1 MSTNDKVTC
10 PGVCE
15 KTDAVTVESGV
26 VHDKDNCEKK
36 EKKIVR
42 KVNFPDDEKLV
53 TQYFEPANPWQ
64 DVPSTTRAQLAAE
77 YLEYCRSNRTPPID
91 SVLQQIRELPEN
103 TIGGTT
109 RAPRLVLSDCSLLG
123 SAPTDALEAVLKKV
137 QFRKLELDHTDI
149 DDEGAEALFDMIE
162 YYESTSS
169 LCIFGPRL
177 FGIRGWQA
185 ASRMIKRSSELVEL
199 EVSGARLEAGHA
211 PVLVRALRPAACALR
226 ALALQAAALAGE
238 PLLALVLA
246 LKTNTSVR
254 ELRLGD
260 NQLSPSDAVQVATLL
275 RYNTRIHLL
284 DLSNNQIQD
293 AGLAHIACA
302 LEAQAAHTPPSP
314 STIPP
319 LYGRASGYESRGL
332 AFLVL
337 WNNQLTRNCAP
348 HLAKILRTSQSLC
361 VLNVGR
367 NALGADGVRALAPER
382 AAPLV
387 SLGLQAARL
396 PHDARSVALLVR
408 AHSSLQR
415 LDLRENKFSI
425 TGLEAILSA
434 MKENTTLTQIDL
446 DDPPETN
453 PSSVNAQSCTEA
465 ATMARLLSDIR
476 AICRR
481 NESDNAAP
489 DRLLRKI
496 SLTCHT
502 APLPKSAV
510 CEEGGR
516 SRLRSP
522 APSPAPSPAGSPVP
536 APAHSRFS
544 VIPVT
549 PDRVTHSPSP
559 NTPTKTGFCSTP
571 SRFKVV
577 QVAEPPQIQI
587 HQAPRKSPS
596 RFSVTRNYD
605 TIYNPTLPPTSPS
618 PSPSPSPSSSPAP
631 ELPGDIKFDRFLSS
645 DDEKKEPIVDHE
657 ILKTSKHTNDTIRNK
672 NRDEISSSDVN
683 KVCKEEIKPKD
694 NFEIIKSKTEIKPEY
709 NSSKTVDIA
718 TENRSLDTQTK
729 GIMTD
734 FNVEVEIDEVDKII
748 EIKADREMKND
759 EIKIDNIVSNE
770 KLETEQIINK
780 ASDIESLNMPESVI
794 MEPILSDI
802 KLTLGPGAAENIH
815 EIIKIE
821 PETILSSVSVKSDI
835 VTCEASDVKHHSD
848 AIVIKNIDS
857 LENER
862 FLKDSGDFSNSVKQL
877 DIVKISD
884 VRDSQCVKSDKCN
897 VNKNITSH
905 NETIDNIGD
914 DKRLQTDTNVK
925 NSVGMSD
932 NVKTEPSV
940 TVSEDRTKVHL
951 DQNVNKIDNKGIAI
965 KQIAAITQGI
975 DNIIQEMNDLSSI
988 SRNNTDLVIVHNIVP
1003 ALSRDS
1009 VVLKKNKSES
1019 SLDSPDLEVSR
1030 LMRKPVS
1037 AFCDSSSS
1045 LEISGSSVESLN
1057 TEGRIKAAR
1066 DDCVRTMSTESSV
1079 ESTSDVTPV
1088 NLNISISS
1096 NESVSPII
1104 FNTKKIHGSLSSL
1117 EASVSSVDSARQE
1130 KVMVTSAD
1138 SGIEYSLQN
1147 PSDVR
1152 EDSSSNEGTLTCSSS
1167 LKESVKK
1174 DGQET
1179 LTSPKRTSS
1188 LLDVPALKSKGL
1200 DRMRKIS
1207 WVAPSASF
1215 HLPKP
1220 EERIEYKLPS
1230 NLEKL
1235 LSLFQHPSSL
1245 FSRNSDDEKKSTSS
1259 TPPRKDSSL
1268 TSSFWSW
1275 GSVTEKNDKD
1285 DTDSLSEAT
1294 DSTLSERVQVSF
1306 VDESF
1311 SRKLDSKTPSTDTD
1325 NTLSEFQTFPTTG
1338 DTRVTE
1344 ITTDD
1349 NLVQKCLALSDK
1361 CIDASTD
1368 QPACDK
1374 IDLNEPNDLNNVYEN
1389 RSGDRPETGACSEA
1403 TLVKLDDEKTDVR
1416 PRSFASVLK
1425 SSGSENSME
1434 KQTSPETGQP
1444 VDKLPSKVIRG
1455 IKENIS
1461 PENTLTTS
1469 ITTRAIAMELTDRQG
1484 KNKTVVNA
1492 VWEVTNPL
1500 QEKTEIKSEG
1510 ARVQSD
1516 LAPIATIDE
1525 TSDVAADD
1533 LIQLAYIDDAKDDD
1547 RIVEIEKEIDEEKR
1561 ELCNVDLGK
1570 DALSYL
1576 MFENQE
1582 FETTPAEKSPQGS
1595 LAQELRDAE
1604 IKEMLDLSPEL
1615 VIDEAVEIPE
1625 IFTVEIKGRRSSP
1638 IIPERAK
1645 IKKSNSLE
1653 DLTKRPVEEEKDSP
1667 KLKSIAFKVPES
1679 TTPRDIPERKSK
1691 LRSRSGSSPKSL
1703 PESLNKPCPLI
1714 KMDSIL
1720 SKKKKKVSSLGKI
1733 ARDSLL
1739 ALNMSEEEIAEFRRS
1754 YKLTSV
1760 ESLRS
1765 LESVSEDANSQSGTS
1780 FDSRCKACLRTS
1792 QESLMSLDSITEDCR
1807 CVENCEKRQNR

>member
-15 KTDAVTVESGV
+15 KTDAVTVDSGV
-26 VHDKDNCEKK
+26 IRDKDNTEKK
-36 EKKIVR
+36 EKKNSR

-53 TQYFEPANPWQ
+53 TQYFAPANPWQ
-64 DVPSTTRAQLAAE
+64 DVPTTTRAQLAAE
-77 YLEYCRSNRTPPID
+77 YLEYCRSNGTPPID

-123 SAPTDALEAVLKKV
+123 SAPTDALEAVMRKV

-162 YYESTSS
+162 YYESTTS
-169 LCIFGPRL
+169 LCIYGPRQ

-185 ASRMIKRSSELVEL
+185 ASRMIKKSAELSELGVC
-199 EVSGARLEAGHA
+199 GARLEAGHA
-211 PVLVRALRPAACALR
+211 PVLARALRPAACRLR

-260 NQLSPSDAVQVATLL
+260 NGLSPADAVQIGTLL

-293 AGLAHIACA
+293 AGLAHIASA
-302 LEAQAAHTPPSP
+302 LEAQSAHSPPSP
-314 STIPP
+314 STISP
-319 LYGRASGYESRGL
+319 LYGRISAGGYESRGL

-337 WNNQLTRNCAP
+337 WNNQLTRNCAQ

-367 NALGADGVRALAPER
+367 NALGADGVRALAAER

-396 PHDARSVALLVR
+396 APDARSVAALVR
-408 AHSSLQR
+408 AHSELQR

-425 TGLEAILSA
+425 TGLEAILNA
-434 MKENTTLTQIDL
+434 MKDNTTLTQIDL
-446 DDPPETN
+446 DDPPEASQCAVT
-453 PSSVNAQSCTEA
+453 S
-465 ATMARLLSDIR
+465 RLLGDIR
-476 AICRR
+476 ALCRR
-481 NESDNAAP
+481 NDAADAAP
-489 DRLLRKI
+489 ARLLRKI

-502 APLPKSAV
+502 APATHSAV

-559 NTPTKTGFCSTP
+559 NTPTKSGFCSTP

-645 DDEKKEPIVDHE
+645 DDEKNEDIIPKD
-657 ILKTSKHTNDTIRNK
+657 KNDPPRNIIS
-672 NRDEISSSDVN
+672 DERSISDVN
-683 KVCKEEIKPKD
+683 NVSKEDIDTILKQEV
-694 NFEIIKSKTEIKPEY
+694 KPEC
-709 NSSKTVDIA
+709 NVSKTVIVPNKDKH
-718 TENRSLDTQTK
+718 TFVS
-729 GIMTD
+729 D
-734 FNVEVEIDEVDKII
+734 FNFEVGIDEVGKVGGGF
-748 EIKADREMKND
+748 EIKD
-759 EIKIDNIVSNE
+759 EVDDIKIEDTVVSE
-770 KLETEQIINK
+770 KLNTDRVNQE
-780 ASDIESLNMPESVI
+780 IERSIDMPESVI
-794 MEPILSDI
+794 VAPILSDKQHALVPKVEDI
-802 KLTLGPGAAENIH
+802 PKNDTD
-815 EIIKIE
+815 
-821 PETILSSVSVKSDI
+821 TVYSVPKRSDT
-835 VTCEASDVKHHSD
+835 VTSAASDVKRHSD
-848 AIVIKNIDS
+848 ADIIDNIDS
-857 LENER
+857 LTNDS
-862 FLKDSGDFSNSVKQL
+862 FLKDGGDFSNSVKQL
-877 DIVKISD
+877 NVVISD
-884 VRDSQCVKSDKCN
+884 VNETSGVRSDKY
-897 VNKNITSH
+897 VFKDIMSH
-905 NETIDNIGD
+905 SETIDFTGD
-914 DKRLQTDTNVK
+914 DISDVK
-925 NSVGMSD
+925 SIDSSD
-932 NVKTEPSV
+932 NVDAVSV
-940 TVSEDRTKVHL
+940 AASEGITKVHF
-951 DQNVNKIDNKGIAI
+951 DQNVNSLCDKGL
-965 KQIAAITQGI
+965 T
-975 DNIIQEMNDLSSI
+975 DEHIIRQRDDVIVQETKDLSLLS
-988 SRNNTDLVIVHNIVP
+988 SNNTDLVIVDNVVP
-1003 ALSRDS
+1003 ALNRES

-1019 SLDSPDLEVSR
+1019 SLDSSDLEVSR
-1030 LMRKPVS
+1030 LMREPVS

-1057 TEGRIKAAR
+1057 ESRVKPAR
-1066 DDCVRTMSTESSV
+1066 DDVRTMSAESSV

-1088 NLNISISS
+1088 NLNVSISS

-1117 EASVSSVDSARQE
+1117 EASVSSADSARQE

-1147 PSDVR
+1147 PSDTR

-1200 DRMRKIS
+1200 ERMRKIS

-1245 FSRNSDDEKKSTSS
+1245 FSRNSDDEKKSSSS

-1325 NTLSEFQTFPTTG
+1325 NTLSEFQTFPSAG
-1338 DTRVTE
+1338 DSKVTE
-1344 ITTDD
+1344 ITTDE

-1361 CIDASTD
+1361 YIDASTD
-1368 QPACDK
+1368 EPACDK
-1374 IDLNEPNDLNNVYEN
+1374 IDLNEPNDLNNVYDN

-1403 TLVKLDDEKTDVR
+1403 TLVKLDDDKPDVR

-1461 PENTLTTS
+1461 PENTLTSS
-1469 ITTRAIAMELTDRQG
+1469 ITTRAIAMEVTDRQI
-1484 KNKTVVNA
+1484 KSKAVVNA
-1492 VWEVTNPL
+1492 VWDVTNPL
-1500 QEKTEIKSEG
+1500 QEKTEPSDEG
-1510 ARVQSD
+1510 VKVQSD

-1533 LIQLAYIDDAKDDD
+1533 LIQLAYIDDAKVDD
-1547 RIVEIEKEIDEEKR
+1547 RVAGAESKIAARK
-1561 ELCNVDLGK
+1561 LCNVDLGK

-1576 MFENQE
+1576 MFENRE
-1582 FETTPAEKSPQGS
+1582 FEVPAEKSPQGS

-1653 DLTKRPVEEEKDSP
+1653 DLTKRPVLEEKDSP

-1703 PESLNKPCPLI
+1703 PESLNKPCPLT

-1720 SKKKKKVSSLGKI
+1720 SKKKKKVSSLGKM

-1807 CVENCEKRQNR
+1807 CIEDCEKRQNR

>member
-1 MSTNDKVTC
+1 
-10 PGVCE
+10 
-15 KTDAVTVESGV
+15 
-26 VHDKDNCEKK
+26 
-36 EKKIVR
+36 
-42 KVNFPDDEKLV
+42 
-53 TQYFEPANPWQ
+53 
-64 DVPSTTRAQLAAE
+64 
-77 YLEYCRSNRTPPID
+77 
-91 SVLQQIRELPEN
+91 
-103 TIGGTT
+103 
-109 RAPRLVLSDCSLLG
+109 
-123 SAPTDALEAVLKKV
+123 
-137 QFRKLELDHTDI
+137 
-149 DDEGAEALFDMIE
+149 
-162 YYESTSS
+162 
-169 LCIFGPRL
+169 
-177 FGIRGWQA
+177 
-185 ASRMIKRSSELVEL
+185 
-199 EVSGARLEAGHA
+199 
-211 PVLVRALRPAACALR
+211 
-226 ALALQAAALAGE
+226 
-238 PLLALVLA
+238 
-246 LKTNTSVR
+246 
-254 ELRLGD
+254 
-260 NQLSPSDAVQVATLL
+260 
-275 RYNTRIHLL
+275 
-284 DLSNNQIQD
+284 
-293 AGLAHIACA
+293 
-302 LEAQAAHTPPSP
+302 
-314 STIPP
+314 
-319 LYGRASGYESRGL
+319 
-332 AFLVL
+332 
-337 WNNQLTRNCAP
+337 
-348 HLAKILRTSQSLC
+348 
-361 VLNVGR
+361 
-367 NALGADGVRALAPER
+367 
-382 AAPLV
+382 
-387 SLGLQAARL
+387 
-396 PHDARSVALLVR
+396 
-408 AHSSLQR
+408 
-415 LDLRENKFSI
+415 
-425 TGLEAILSA
+425 
-434 MKENTTLTQIDL
+434 
-446 DDPPETN
+446 
-453 PSSVNAQSCTEA
+453 
-465 ATMARLLSDIR
+465 
-476 AICRR
+476 
-481 NESDNAAP
+481 
-489 DRLLRKI
+489 
-496 SLTCHT
+496 
-502 APLPKSAV
+502 
-510 CEEGGR
+510 
-516 SRLRSP
+516 
-522 APSPAPSPAGSPVP
+522 
-536 APAHSRFS
+536 
-544 VIPVT
+544 
-549 PDRVTHSPSP
+549 
-559 NTPTKTGFCSTP
+559 
-571 SRFKVV
+571 
-577 QVAEPPQIQI
+577 
-587 HQAPRKSPS
+587 
-596 RFSVTRNYD
+596 
-605 TIYNPTLPPTSPS
+605 
-618 PSPSPSPSSSPAP
+618 
-631 ELPGDIKFDRFLSS
+631 
-645 DDEKKEPIVDHE
+645 
-657 ILKTSKHTNDTIRNK
+657 
-672 NRDEISSSDVN
+672 
-683 KVCKEEIKPKD
+683 
-694 NFEIIKSKTEIKPEY
+694 
-709 NSSKTVDIA
+709 
-718 TENRSLDTQTK
+718 
-729 GIMTD
+729 
-734 FNVEVEIDEVDKII
+734 
-748 EIKADREMKND
+748 
-759 EIKIDNIVSNE
+759 
-770 KLETEQIINK
+770 
-780 ASDIESLNMPESVI
+780 MPESVI
-794 MEPILSDI
+794 IAPILSDI
-802 KLTLGPGAAENIH
+802 EHTLGPEAENIPKVVK
-815 EIIKIE
+815 IK
-821 PETILSSVSVKSDI
+821 PETILSSVSKRSDI
-835 VTCEASDVKHHSD
+835 VTSEASDVKHRSD
-848 AIVIKNIDS
+848 ANVIKNIDS
-857 LENER
+857 LNNER
-862 FLKDSGDFSNSVKQL
+862 VLKDSGDFSNSVKRL
-877 DIVKISD
+877 NIVKISD
-884 VRDSQCVKSDKCN
+884 VKDSSDVRSDKYGYKN
-897 VNKNITSH
+897 VMSH
-905 NETIDNIGD
+905 TETVDIIGD
-914 DKRLQTDTNVK
+914 DKTLEAETNIVK
-925 NSVGMSD
+925 TSVDLSD
-932 NVKTEPSV
+932 NVKMETSV
-940 TVSEDRTKVHL
+940 TVSEDRTKVHR
-951 DQNVNKIDNKGIAI
+951 DQNVNKIDNKRLAI
-965 KQIAAITQGI
+965 KQIPAINQGI
-975 DNIIQEMNDLSSI
+975 DDIVQEMKDLSLI
-988 SRNNTDLVIVHNIVP
+988 SRKNTDIVIVDNIVP
-1003 ALSRDS
+1003 ALNRES

-1057 TEGRIKAAR
+1057 TESRIKVAR
-1066 DDCVRTMSTESSV
+1066 DDCVRMMSTESSV

-1130 KVMVTSAD
+1130 KVMLTSAD

-1147 PSDVR
+1147 PSDTK

-1200 DRMRKIS
+1200 ERMRKIS

-1325 NTLSEFQTFPTTG
+1325 NTLSEFQTFPSTG
-1338 DTRVTE
+1338 ETRVTE

-1425 SSGSENSME
+1425 SSGSENSLE

-1461 PENTLTTS
+1461 PENTLTSS
-1469 ITTRAIAMELTDRQG
+1469 ITTRAIAMELTDRQV
-1484 KNKTVVNA
+1484 KSKPVVNA

-1500 QEKTEIKSEG
+1500 QEKTEMKAEG
-1510 ARVQSD
+1510 VKVQSD

-1533 LIQLAYIDDAKDDD
+1533 LIQLAYIDDAKVED
-1547 RIVEIEKEIDEEKR
+1547 RVVEVEKKIDEQKQK
-1561 ELCNVDLGK
+1561 LCNVDLGK

-1576 MFENQE
+1576 MFENRE

-1653 DLTKRPVEEEKDSP
+1653 DLTKRPVLEEKDSP

-1720 SKKKKKVSSLGKI
+1720 SKKKKKVSSLGKM

-1739 ALNMSEEEIAEFRRS
+1739 ALNMTEEEIAEFRRS

-1807 CVENCEKRQNR
+1807 CVEDCEKRQNR